1 MKKLICIIYLLVV
14 CSVGIYA
21 TTDDKHYSIYKTDN
35 MYTFLK
41 LDTRTGQIWQVHWST
56 EKDGR
61 TVLPLSIEK
70 LSSDTKDGRFALFP
84 TTNMYNFILLDT
96 TDGRTWQVQWSFKE
110 EQRMIIPIV
119 SSSDRA
125 NSQTFAESGL
135 SEGFGS
141 SDFINSLI
149 NF

>member
-1 MKKLICIIYLLVV
+1 MKKLIGVLCLLIV
-14 CSVGIYA
+14 CGICAYA
-21 TTDDKHYSIYKTDN
+21 GTDDKHYNLYKTDN

-61 TVLPLSIEK
+61 AVLPLSTEK
-70 LSSDTKDGRFALFP
+70 LSSDSKDGRFALFP

-110 EQRMIIPIV
+110 EQRMIVPIKMP
-119 SSSDRA
+119 SSNTSD
-125 NSQTFAESGL
+125 EP
-135 SEGFGS
+135 S
-141 SDFINSLI
+141 SWDDFLLRLDK
-149 NF
+149 

>member
-1 MKKLICIIYLLVV
+1 MKKIIFILCLFVI
-14 CSVGIYA
+14 CSVGAYA
-21 TTDDKHYSIYKTDN
+21 GTDDKHYNLYKTDN

-61 TVLPLSIEK
+61 AVLPLSTEK
-70 LSSDTKDGRFALFP
+70 LSSDSKDGRFALFP

-110 EQRMIIPIV
+110 EQRMIVPIQMP
-119 SSSDRA
+119 SSNTSD
-125 NSQTFAESGL
+125 EP
-135 SEGFGS
+135 S
-141 SDFINSLI
+141 SWDDFLLRLDK
-149 NF
+149 